1 MKPYLVTFIIMIAAC
16 SAFTSCRD
24 EIPVSR
30 ADLEKII
37 DSYCSDVAAGNYID
51 AYDRYL
57 NAAYKK
63 DISLED
69 FTAAHKKRK
78 ETYGVLLEKKATFMT
93 SSKNIFSGLREYQFT
108 YELKYKDKTV
118 HEVIKLNNED
128 GKFFIEGTYTPSSS
142 DTLRFMVW

>member
-1 MKPYLVTFIIMIAAC
+1 MITTC
-16 SAFTSCRD
+16 SAFTGCRD

-30 ADLEKII
+30 ADLEIII
-37 DSYCSDVAAGNYID
+37 DSYCSDIAAGNYSD

-78 ETYGVLLEKKATFMT
+78 ETYGLLLEKKSTFMT
-93 SSKNIFSGLREYQFT
+93 STKNIFSGLREYQFT

-118 HEVIKLNNED
+118 HEAIKLNDED
-128 GKFFIEGTYTPSSS
+128 GKFLIEGTYTFSAS
-142 DTLRFMVW
+142 DTLSFMVW